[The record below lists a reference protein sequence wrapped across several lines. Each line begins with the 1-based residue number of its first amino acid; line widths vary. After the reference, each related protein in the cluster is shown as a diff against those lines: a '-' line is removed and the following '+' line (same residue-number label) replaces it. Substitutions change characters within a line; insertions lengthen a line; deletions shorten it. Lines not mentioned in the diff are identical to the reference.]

1 MALRVRRAQFVS
13 IVFAG
18 SRSEQACPGPSSLR
32 DSRSAAVPAE
42 PTLRTAPTRSSCA
55 WAAPAGTRTRPKLGP
70 SPEARAPRAVGQ
82 CQWRALSQLV
92 FGISGLDDGEGDA
105 GGERPPNVDGVSQAG
120 AGRGARRAKGCRV
133 AVAPLSLYNASARH
147 EIVTVKRVNL
157 VISCNAHRTDS
168 TPSSRHDIRS
178 SIAEAYAHASYACAT
193 KKTLS
198 GRVLQSYSL
207 TACAEDVPSYHA
219 TEQLALKQAAQP
231 DGRFSMDAISTE
243 LSLRWKAMGAEAKEP
258 DEQAAHDAK
267 KVHAALHPNYRYTR
281 VSKKYMAQI
290 LAQQEATE
298 EETEEH
304 FRTVQGFF
312 EVYP

>member
-1 MALRVRRAQFVS
+1 MALRRSRR
-13 IVFAG
+13 
-18 SRSEQACPGPSSLR
+18 QAPSS
-32 DSRSAAVPAE
+32 
-42 PTLRTAPTRSSCA
+42 TAPY
-55 WAAPAGTRTRPKLGP
+55 P
-70 SPEARAPRAVGQ
+70 STH
-82 CQWRALSQLV
+82 CCLSNSWMC
-92 FGISGLDDGEGDA
+92 F
-105 GGERPPNVDGVSQAG
+105 R
-120 AGRGARRAKGCRV
+120 
-133 AVAPLSLYNASARH
+133 
-147 EIVTVKRVNL
+147 
-157 VISCNAHRTDS
+157 
-168 TPSSRHDIRS
+168 
-178 SIAEAYAHASYACAT
+178 
-193 KKTLS
+193 
-198 GRVLQSYSL
+198 
-207 TACAEDVPSYHA
+207 

-312 EVYP
+312 EVHP